1 MKQSLFYCLLLAIV
15 NNSAAQIPETIVLN
29 KPDMERQTT
38 LMQALLLR
46 ASATEFDTTDI
57 SLQDLSDLLWAANG
71 INRQDENKRTAPS
84 AINAQDID
92 IYVVMENGSFFYNP
106 QSHVLELVAAG
117 DHRKIVAGKQQAF
130 ANAPVFCL
138 LVSDISRF
146 SRGEQSQKLTWA
158 AFDAGIVS
166 QNISLFCA
174 AAGLETRVRASMDSE
189 ELKKILKL
197 NDSQHIMLNNPVSYK

>member
-92 IYVVMENGSFFYNP
+92 IYVVMKNGSFFYNP
-106 QSHVLELVAAG
+106 QIHVLELVAAG

-174 AAGLETRVRASMDSE
+174 SAGLETRVRASMDSE